1 MFELLINILIWVLV
15 LPVAIAAYKAIPKAW
30 FGILGLV
37 IFGAIV
43 FIAFSYFRFV
53 EQPIPRLILD
63 LINFPFTITGLA
75 LIWTIK
81 HLLPLRKLK
90 FKSGD
95 KVDNKDAQ
103 KKLENLV
110 QQISIVTLVLLVT
123 SNNFLAEIL
132 TCYLSEQANG
142 AVEQSY
148 RRPVKNLTEADRLM
162 IQRDRYD
169 VIIVMANPAS
179 AQNRLIEA
187 AKVWQTAPRDA
198 KPLILVS
205 GSRVLDSEQIY
216 PCKIRGEIAPNRTK
230 ETIRNEVLRL
240 KYDNRFEGMFQE
252 PKNTA
257 EVIKPVEFT
266 EADQM
271 CAFLTSAPNNVRRE
285 SIIIDSKTNVVRFTG
300 ETVLSLQTKKIL
312 PTNER
317 RNTRILLITSPIE
330 ASRAFLSFR
339 NQNLNVIMR
348 VVPSYTTGNSN
359 LFTFNRC
366 PIFTGKFRFK
376 LDYLFSSA
384 QAYLQ
389 TETVWAEFRDL
400 ILYTLRFW
408 LTPPLTDDP
417 EYYPS
422 PIKTVKPK
430 VSSGLPSS
438 LPNDFNGIF
447 NVDG

>member
-15 LPVAIAAYKAIPKAW
+15 LPVAIIGYKAIPKAW
-30 FGILGLV
+30 FGVLGLI
-37 IFGAIV
+37 IFAAIV

-53 EQPIPRLILD
+53 EQPVPRLVLD
-63 LINFPFTITGLA
+63 IINFPFTITGLA
-75 LIWTIK
+75 LIWGIK
-81 HLLPLRKLK
+81 HILPLRKLK
-90 FKSGD
+90 FKSGE
-95 KVDNKDAQ
+95 KVDNKDNQ
-103 KKLENLV
+103 KKFDGLV
-110 QQISIVTLVLLVT
+110 QQIVIVALVLAIA
-123 SNNFLAEIL
+123 SNNFLSEVL
-132 TCYLSEQANG
+132 TCYLGEQAYG

-148 RRPVKNLTEADRLM
+148 RRPVRNLTEADRLT

-179 AQNRLIEA
+179 VQNRLMEA
-187 AKVWQTAPRDA
+187 VKVWQSSPRDA

-205 GSRVLDSEQIY
+205 GSRVLDSEPIY
-216 PCKIRGEIAPNRTK
+216 PCQIRGEIPPNRTK
-230 ETIRNEVLRL
+230 DRVRNDILRL
-240 KYDNRFEGMFQE
+240 KYDSRFEGMFQD

-257 EVIKPVEFT
+257 EVIKTVDFT

-285 SIIIDSKTNVVRFTG
+285 SIIIDSKTSVVRFTG
-300 ETVLSLQTKKIL
+300 DTVLELQKKKIL

-348 VVPSYTTGNSN
+348 VMPLWSNNSN

-366 PIFTGKFRFK
+366 PIFRGKFRFK
-376 LDYLFSSA
+376 LDYLFFSG
-384 QAYLQ
+384 QAYMQ
-389 TETVWAEFRDL
+389 TEAVWAEFREL
-400 ILYTLRFW
+400 VLYTLRFW

-422 PIKTVKPK
+422 PLKTVKPK
-430 VSSGLPSS
+430 V
-438 LPNDFNGIF
+438 N
-447 NVDG
+447 